1 MTFAIEIPYLLDK
14 VWLFPALMAGSF
26 LIILLVGKRF
36 SERVTS
42 SIGIAAV
49 GVLFIMSLF
58 VAGQWIQRVNHPP
71 EGAEL
76 ARQELACGA
85 NPAEATAED
94 HESEAESHDEGEAPA
109 AGDTVESE
117 VESEHSQAV
126 TGIAPGESAAG
137 RTEEPASEEPSSEE
151 PAGEEPAT
159 GTESETEG
167 HATTEAGGEEH
178 AEEGHESVP
187 PVCATFTWFQSG
199 EREFGGGT
207 LLDGLSAMMLFTV
220 TLISLLVHVYSKV
233 YLHEDRRFTH
243 YYAFL
248 SLFTSAML
256 FYVLGTNTLQ
266 MLVGWELVGVCS
278 FALIGHWW
286 EERQNTDA
294 ALKAFMTNRVGDVG
308 LLLGVIITFFAAGAK
323 SFDVAWI
330 NQYAL
335 SPGVSTSL
343 LVVGAL
349 CLFWGVTSKSGQFPL
364 HTWLPDAMAGPT
376 PVSALIHAATMV
388 VAGVY
393 LIARLYPVF
402 WSGLEIGT
410 SSLHYVALIGGVTT
424 LVGASLA
431 FVQHDLKKVLA
442 YSTIS
447 QLGYMVMALGVGAW
461 TAGVF
466 HLFTHAMFKACL
478 FLCAGSVS
486 HACHHTFDMR
496 EMGGLKDKMKITHW
510 CFILSGLALAGIF
523 PFAGFFSKDEI
534 LVGAYE
540 GQQGAYTLMLVMGF
554 ATAFM
559 TACYMGR
566 AYYLTFRGEYRGHA
580 HPHESPKLI
589 TVPLMILAALSVIVG
604 FFNWPG
610 TKPFGEGF
618 AHRFEHY
625 VQPSFLFPPVD
636 VASFNPYIAAA
647 SLVLAIVGG
656 VIGIGY
662 FAKDRPLAGLTERVA
677 PARWGYELLANK
689 FYLDRAYDSLGLLMR
704 GPIAAAMYWV
714 NMNIIDK
721 VVVGAG
727 AVARF
732 AGGFV
737 YRFIDQGV
745 VDTIVNGSG
754 AASESSGQFLRR
766 SQTGKVQQYASLL
779 FGGVVAFVIVLLITV
794 QLSSNV

>member
-1 MTFAIEIPYLLDK
+1 MNFAITIPYLLDK
-14 VWLFPALMAGSF
+14 VWIFPAIMVGSF
-26 LIILLVGKRF
+26 LIILFFGKRL
-36 SERVTS
+36 SERLTS
-42 SIGIAAV
+42 GIGIVAV
-49 GVLFIMSLF
+49 TACFVLSLV
-58 VAGQWIQRVNHPP
+58 VAGQWIARVDHPP
-71 EGAEL
+71 TGAEM
-76 ARQELACGA
+76 AAQEAECGA
-85 NPAEATAED
+85 TPSEANAED
-94 HESEAESHDEGEAPA
+94 RASEDASDDGSTSVGSGDQGESEPA
-109 AGDTVESE
+109 ADTGSE
-117 VESEHSQAV
+117 EGSLPAV
-126 TGIAPGESAAG
+126 GVGPGESASAPPVE
-137 RTEEPASEEPSSEE
+137 TAAPAAAS
-151 PAGEEPAT
+151 
-159 GTESETEG
+159 
-167 HATTEAGGEEH
+167 
-178 AEEGHESVP
+178 AEEGGEGEAVP

-199 EREFGGGT
+199 EREFGAGT

-220 TLISLLVHVYSKV
+220 TLISMLVHWYSKE
-233 YLHEDRRFTH
+233 YLRDDRRFTH

-248 SLFTSAML
+248 SLFTASML

-286 EERQNTDA
+286 EERANTNA
-294 ALKAFMTNRVGDVG
+294 ALKAFLTNRVGDVG
-308 LLLGVIITFFAAGAK
+308 LILGVIITFYAAGAK
-323 SFDVAWI
+323 SFDIAWI
-330 NQYAL
+330 NEYAL
-335 SPGVSTSL
+335 SPNASTGL

-349 CLFWGVTSKSGQFPL
+349 CLFAGVTSKSGQFPL

-402 WSGLEIGT
+402 YSGLEIG
-410 SSLHYVALIGGVTT
+410 SRGIHYVALIGGITC

-431 FVQHDLKKVLA
+431 FVQQDLKKVLA

-496 EMGGLKDKMKITHW
+496 EMGGLHKKMKTTHI
-510 CFILSGLALAGIF
+510 CFIVSGLALAGIV
-523 PFAGFFSKDEI
+523 PFAGFWSKDEI
-534 LVGAYE
+534 LVGSYE
-540 GQQGAYTLMLVMGF
+540 GQGSPYTIMLVMGLI
-554 ATAFM
+554 TAFM

-589 TVPLMILAALSVIVG
+589 TVPLGILATLSALVG
-604 FFNWPG
+604 FLNWPFYFPSAG
-610 TKPFGEGF
+610 LV
-618 AHRFEHY
+618 HRFEHY
-625 VQPSFLFPPVD
+625 VQPTFLFPPVE
-636 VASFNPYIAAA
+636 VAKFNPYIAVFSILLA
-647 SLVLAIVGG
+647 VLGG

-662 FAKDRPLAGLTERVA
+662 FAKGRPLAGLTDRVA
-677 PARWGYELLANK
+677 PLRWGYQFLENK
-689 FYLDRAYDSLGLLMR
+689 LYLDKLYDGLGELMR
-704 GPIAAAMYWV
+704 GRIAAAMYWI

-727 AVARF
+727 VASRV
-732 AGGFV
+732 AGGLV
-737 YRFIDQGV
+737 YRYVDQGI
-745 VDTIVNGSG
+745 VDNVVNGSG

-779 FGGVVAFVIVLLITV
+779 FGGAVAFVVVLLITIR
-794 QLSSNV
+794 LASNV

>member
-1 MTFAIEIPYLLDK
+1 MDFPYLLDK
-14 VWLFPALMAGSF
+14 VWIFPAIMTGSF
-26 LIILLVGKRF
+26 LIILFFGKRF
-36 SERVTS
+36 SERLTS
-42 SIGIAAV
+42 AIGIIAV
-49 GVLFIMSLF
+49 TICFVMSLV
-58 VAGQWIQRVNHPP
+58 VAGQWIARVNHPP
-71 EGAEL
+71 TGAEL
-76 ARQELACGA
+76 AAQEAECGA
-85 NPAEATAED
+85 TPTEAHAED
-94 HESEAESHDEGEAPA
+94 EASGDASHTEGEAGTDGDHSESEPA
-109 AGDTVESE
+109 ADTE
-117 VESEHSQAV
+117 EHSLPAIGV
-126 TGIAPGESAAG
+126 GPGESASAPP
-137 RTEEPASEEPSSEE
+137 TENAAPA
-151 PAGEEPAT
+151 AA
-159 GTESETEG
+159 
-167 HATTEAGGEEH
+167 A
-178 AEEGHESVP
+178 AEEGGEHESVP
-187 PVCATFTWFQSG
+187 PVCTTFTWFQSG
-199 EREFGGGT
+199 EREFGAGT

-220 TLISLLVHVYSKV
+220 SLISMLVHWYSKE
-233 YLHEDRRFTH
+233 YLHDDRRFTH

-286 EERQNTDA
+286 EERANTNA

-323 SFDVAWI
+323 SFDIAWI
-330 NQYAL
+330 NEYAL
-335 SPGVSTSL
+335 SPDASTGL

-349 CLFWGVTSKSGQFPL
+349 CLFAGVTSKSGQFPL

-402 WSGLEIGT
+402 WSGLEIG
-410 SSLHYVALIGGVTT
+410 SRGIHYIALIGGITT

-431 FVQHDLKKVLA
+431 FVQQDLKKVLA

-496 EMGGLKDKMKITHW
+496 EMGGLHKKMKITHW

-540 GQQGAYTLMLVMGF
+540 GQDSPYYFMLAMGL

-589 TVPLMILAALSVIVG
+589 TVPLMILAGLSVVVG
-604 FFNWPG
+604 FLNFPVG
-610 TKPFGEGF
+610 PSAI

-625 VQPSFLFPPVD
+625 VQPTFLFPPVE
-636 VASFNPYIAAA
+636 VAKFNPWIAVL
-647 SLVLAIVGG
+647 SLALA
-656 VIGIGY
+656 VIGGAIGIAY
-662 FAKDRPLAGLTERVA
+662 FAKGRPLAGITDRIA
-677 PARWGYELLANK
+677 PARWGYRVLENK
-689 FYLDRAYDSLGLLMR
+689 FYLDRLYDGLGELMR
-704 GPIAAAMYWV
+704 GRIAAAMYWV

-727 AVARF
+727 VASRL
-732 AGGFV
+732 AGGLV
-737 YRFIDQGV
+737 YRYVDQGI
-745 VDTIVNGSG
+745 VDNVVNGSG

-779 FGGVVAFVIVLLITV
+779 FGGVVAFVIVLLITI